1 MTVQEGKTSEQ
12 SSINGYRLLCP
23 LTNTDAGF
31 SRWAYAEKGGKEYFV
46 KEFLSPVCPRDDG
59 VLSKETIARKRSI
72 CIQFYQR
79 KKRVYD
85 ALSSCD
91 NGNII
96 VIQDFFLFHTK
107 YYSVTEKITAEKI
120 DISKCAW
127 DQRLMIYRVLADSVR
142 LLHDK
147 GIVHSDLKSSNVLL
161 KRTRNGMITT
171 KLIDFDSSYL
181 VSEPPVNSKLE
192 GDQTYLSPEACLAMN
207 DSGPSPTQK
216 ADVFSFGLM
225 LHAFEAGKF
234 PGFSESYNY
243 PHEALLDH
251 ARLYTSNSIQP
262 DLRMLI
268 ERMLET
274 EAWKRPSMQEVFVEL
289 GRFDYRKTPTS
300 SSWYTPNL

>member
-12 SSINGYRLLCP
+12 SLINGYRLLCP

-31 SRWAYAEKGGKEYFV
+31 SRWAYAEKGGKEYFM

-59 VLSKETIARKRSI
+59 VLSKETIARKRNI

-79 KKRVYD
+79 KKKIYD
-85 ALSSCD
+85 ALSNCD

-127 DQRLMIYRVLADSVR
+127 DQRLMIYRVLADSLR
-142 LLHDK
+142 LLHDRE
-147 GIVHSDLKSSNVLL
+147 IVHSDLKPSNVLL
-161 KRTRNGMITT
+161 KRTRNGLITT

-181 VSEPPVNSKLE
+181 ISEPPVNSKLE

-207 DSGPSPTQK
+207 DLGPSPTQK

-225 LHAFEAGKF
+225 LHTFETGKMPSF
-234 PGFSESYNY
+234 LEKYNY

-251 ARLYTSNSIQP
+251 TKLNISNLIQP
-262 DLRMLI
+262 DLRTLI

-274 EAWKRPSMQEVFVEL
+274 DAWKRPSMKEVFVAL
-289 GRFDYRKTPTS
+289 GRLENRTISASPL
-300 SSWYTPNL
+300 WYKPNL